1 MVILYCP
8 EYQCVKCP
16 LLSQLFN
23 IFLKGSSWKPKTVS
37 YMRKYPAHSHIPRAE
52 LLIQDTQWALNNY
65 LLSDPIDE
73 RMKFWEKSLTI
84 WYVTSRD
91 RWEFTTYM
99 YMYVCVCVC
108 AHTRPILLTSF
119 CQCVHWTHCFSW
131 WPLCHLPP
139 LPLRDSEGLPEP
151 RHLLL
156 FSLTGDDLQMSATS
170 QEASTLVS

>member
-65 LLSDPIDE
+65 LLNDPIDE

-108 AHTRPILLTSF
+108 ARTHALFYWHRSVNVSTELTAF
-119 CQCVHWTHCFSW
+119 RGD
-131 WPLCHLPP
+131 LCAIFHPYRYVT
-139 LPLRDSEGLPEP
+139 LRACLNHAISCS
-151 RHLLL
+151 
-156 FSLTGDDLQMSATS
+156 SL
-170 QEASTLVS
+170 